1 MINEGVKD
9 MTTDQI
15 KAEMENIQTKLKE
28 WEQERAALD
37 AKIAPARQELDL
49 WNGILRIRE
58 GETYPD
64 PAFAGIG
71 PAIDAALT
79 EAGEAYGAKSKGLR
93 LFIRDRAAAGVTLR
107 ELKAEAV
114 RLGGHPN
121 MAYRLV
127 TRLSDETE
135 PPELERR
142 DGKIYPT
149 AHLKGE

>member
-1 MINEGVKD
+1 MG
-9 MTTDQI
+9 QS
-15 KAEMENIQTKLKE
+15 
-28 WEQERAALD
+28 R
-37 AKIAPARQELDL
+37 
-49 WNGILRIRE
+49 
-58 GETYPD
+58 
-64 PAFAGIG
+64 
-71 PAIDAALT
+71 
-79 EAGEAYGAKSKGLR
+79 KGFGYSFVIVR
-93 LFIRDRAAAGVTLR
+93 SRVTLR

-149 AHLKGE
+149 AHLKGNEQGPGKSPLSTTDSVLACMGKS